1 VRLYLDANAIIY
13 CVEGAAEFREAALHW
28 VDRAKQAEAGFV
40 FTSRFSR
47 LECLSKPLAQA
58 DAAKQALFEGAF
70 EALGLVSVSDE
81 LLEQA
86 VSLRARFGLRSA
98 DAVHLATA
106 IAHDADVFLT
116 GDRQLA
122 RCTDINVVP
131 IP

>member
-1 VRLYLDANAIIY
+1 MRLYLEISTPTPSSI
-13 CVEGAAEFREAALHW
+13 AARALPSSE
-28 VDRAKQAEAGFV
+28 RLRF
-40 FTSRFSR
+40 FTSRLSR
-47 LECLSKPLAQA
+47 LEYLSKPLAQG

-70 EALGLVSVSDE
+70 EAPGLVSVSDE

-86 VSLRARFGLRSA
+86 VSLRAQFGLRST
-98 DAVHLATA
+98 DAVHLATT
-106 IAHDADVFLT
+106 IADNADVFLT

>member
-1 VRLYLDANAIIY
+1 M
-13 CVEGAAEFREAALHW
+13 
-28 VDRAKQAEAGFV
+28 
-40 FTSRFSR
+40 
-47 LECLSKPLAQA
+47 
-58 DAAKQALFEGAF
+58 
-70 EALGLVSVSDE
+70 SDE

-106 IAHDADVFLT
+106 IAHNADVFLAC
-116 GDRQLA
+116 DRQLA